1 MAALFAAGLGH
12 NRWPQPLS
20 GTPPVIY
27 IGSFAIQSAAV
38 LAPMAGI
45 SDLPFRSLCRR
56 LGAGLATGEMLT
68 AETRLWH
75 TAKSRLRLPTPA
87 GNAPCSVQIVGA
99 DPAQLASAARASVA
113 LGAQIVDINMGCP
126 AKKVCRR
133 AAGSA
138 LLIDEALVKEILTT
152 VVKAVPAPVTLK
164 MRTGTD
170 PRRRNGVTVA
180 KIAEDAGVQALTV
193 HGRTRACGFLGEAE
207 YDTIADIVNR
217 VRIPVFAN
225 GDIASPESAR
235 RVLDQ
240 TGAAGVM
247 IGRGAW
253 GQPWLFRTISHYL
266 ATGVRLAE
274 LSMEARVAII
284 HEHVTGIHDHY
295 ARASDRDNHP
305 TSIAVRFA
313 RKHMGWYLDRLGF
326 GADVR
331 RHFNGI
337 DGRQE
342 QLDFVQALVTAD
354 IPPDRDGIA
363 TVTAN
368 VPRHYAV
375 RSTHNNKQE
384 IAA

>member
-1 MAALFAAGLGH
+1 M
-12 NRWPQPLS
+12 
-20 GTPPVIY
+20 Y

-45 SDLPFRSLCRR
+45 GDLPFRSLCRR

-87 GNAPCSVQIVGA
+87 EIAPCSVQIAGA

-138 LLIDEALVKEILTT
+138 LLIDEDLVKEILTT
-152 VVKAVPAPVTLK
+152 VVKAVAVPVTLK

-207 YDTIADIVNR
+207 YDTIADIVNH

-225 GDIASPESAR
+225 GDIASSESAR

-266 ATGVRLAE
+266 ATGVRLPE
-274 LSMEARVAII
+274 LSAEARVAII
-284 HEHVTGIHDHY
+284 HDHVAGIHDHY
-295 ARASDRDNHP
+295 ACASGRDNQ
-305 TSIAVRFA
+305 TSIAVRVA

-326 GADVR
+326 GAGVR

-342 QLDFVQALVTAD
+342 QLDFVQALIVAD
-354 IPPDRDGIA
+354 IQPDRDDTANGGVGIA
-363 TVTAN
+363 GATAKA
-368 VPRHYAV
+368 PRHYTAMV